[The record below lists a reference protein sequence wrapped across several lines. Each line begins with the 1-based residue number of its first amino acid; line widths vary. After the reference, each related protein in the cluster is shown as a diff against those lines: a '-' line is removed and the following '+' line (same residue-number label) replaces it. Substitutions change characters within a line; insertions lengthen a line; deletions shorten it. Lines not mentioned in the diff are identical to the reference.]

1 MRFLDQHWQ
10 RGHVLATSRTLMDWQ
25 HRGADGAYDY
35 LVARD
40 GDRLLGVLGYI
51 AGSRFDPRPAA
62 PEVIWLALWKVR
74 EDGAQ
79 PGLGL
84 RMLRFLAQAH
94 EGAVLAV
101 NGINL
106 AHPPMYRG
114 LGYQVVELV
123 QHVLV
128 NPGARQTLIGGA
140 PPVQG
145 SGPAG
150 SETGFTELR
159 PADLDAMP
167 GRALD
172 EGALPTKTPSYFRER
187 FLRHPFYRY
196 RVFRLDSAHAGTG
209 LLALRVAE
217 HEDRRAVRIVDF
229 SGNPA
234 LLGSCGVGI
243 ARISAELDAEY
254 ADFWSWGIDPELL
267 AGSGFAPIDPA
278 GATTVPNY
286 FEPFL
291 ARNARILCAFRN
303 RTALPFRV
311 FRADGDQ
318 DRPNRL
324 EAAS

>member
-1 MRFLDQHWQ
+1 MQFLDEHWQ
-10 RGHVLATSRTLMDWQ
+10 RGHVLAKSRALMDWQ
-25 HRGADGAYDY
+25 HRAADGGYDY

-40 GDRLLGVLGYI
+40 GSRLLGVLGYI
-51 AGSRFDPRPAA
+51 ASSRFDPRLAA
-62 PEVIWLALWKVR
+62 PNVIWLALWKVR
-74 EDGAQ
+74 EDSAQ

-94 EGAVLAV
+94 DGAVLAV

-106 AHPPMYRG
+106 AHPPMYRA
-114 LGYQVVELV
+114 LGYQVVELA

-128 NPGARQTLIGGA
+128 NPKARQTLISGV
-140 PPVQG
+140 PPVLG

-150 SETGFTELR
+150 TGTGFTELR
-159 PADLDAMP
+159 SADLDALP
-167 GRALD
+167 AQALD
-172 EGALPTKTPSYFRER
+172 ESALPLKTPAYFRER

-196 RVFRLDSAHAGTG
+196 RVFQLDSRTAGTG

-217 HEDRRAVRIVDF
+217 HEGRRAVRIVDF

-234 LLGSCGVGI
+234 LLGSCGVGV
-243 ARISAELDAEY
+243 ARIAAEFDAEY
-254 ADFWSWGIDPELL
+254 ADIWSSGIDPDLL
-267 AGSGFAPIDPA
+267 AASGFAQLDSA
-278 GATTVPNY
+278 GPTTVPNY

-303 RTALPFRV
+303 PTALPFRA

-324 EAAS
+324 EVAS